1 MKQRGRRSVKR
12 LEKISPQSIPMNPF
26 DISSQMSHFIK
37 LEEKSRLES
46 DQLSVLDLSVKKSQ
60 FDDVTTPENPLGSP
74 QYTSKEMTMMWNLM
88 VQFSFNNYRNLL
100 SQQRLSDFKEM
111 F

>member
-1 MKQRGRRSVKR
+1 
-12 LEKISPQSIPMNPF
+12 MNPF
-26 DISSQMSHFIK
+26 DLTSQMSHFIK
-37 LEEKSRLES
+37 LEEKSRLEN
-46 DQLSVLDLSVKKSQ
+46 DQPSVLDLSVKKGQ
-60 FDDVTTPENPLGSP
+60 FEDVTAAENPLNSP

-100 SQQRLSDFKEM
+100 SQQSQQRPSDLKQM